1 MYALA
6 EEATL
11 DTREHKKEK
20 ESGHTEQPISSMGH
34 DKKRK
39 ADHFVN
45 AAEHLWLNKEYR
57 PRLCEFKGF
66 MYRICIFHPQEK
78 YKTRDYNRLQGFIDE
93 VLKTAK
99 GAD

>member
-45 AAEHLWLNKEYR
+45 VAEHL
-57 PRLCEFKGF
+57 
-66 MYRICIFHPQEK
+66 
-78 YKTRDYNRLQGFIDE
+78 
-93 VLKTAK
+93 
-99 GAD
+99 